1 MRLAEKVALVTGGSR
16 GMGRAIAL
24 GFAREGADVAVNY
37 RSHEGEALSAVKEIQ
52 ALGRRAIA
60 VKADVGRGGEVAAMV
75 DRVIQTLGRIDI
87 LVNNAGIMKRTPLL
101 EISEAEW
108 DAILDTN
115 LKGCFLVTQAVAR
128 EMVKRRSGV
137 IINMSSI
144 GQQVAARNMTHYNT
158 SKGGIAQLTRQAAL
172 ELVDHG
178 IRVNALCP
186 GLIETDMNRQDIAQ
200 EEFRATRLAGIPMK
214 VIGTPEDV
222 VGPALFLASDESRLV
237 TGTHL
242 FVDAGLT
249 MI

>member
-1 MRLAEKVALVTGGSR
+1 MRLGGKVALVTGGSR

-37 RSHEGEALSAVKEIQ
+37 QRHEAEAASAVKEIQ
-52 ALGRRAIA
+52 GLARRALA
-60 VKADVGRGGEVAAMV
+60 VQAHVARAREVQAMV
-75 DRVIQTLGRIDI
+75 EQVIHEFGRIDI
-87 LVNNAGIMKRTPLL
+87 LVNNAGILRRTPFL
-101 EISEAEW
+101 EIPEAEW
-108 DAILDTN
+108 DAVLDTN

-144 GQQVAARNMTHYNT
+144 GQQVAGPNVTHYNT
-158 SKGGIAQLTRQAAL
+158 SKGGVAQLTRQAAL

-178 IRVNALCP
+178 IRVNAICP
-186 GLIETDMNRQDIAQ
+186 GLIETDMNRGDIAQ
-200 EEFRATRLAGIPMK
+200 AEFRAERLAGIPMK

-222 VGPALFLASDESRLV
+222 VGAALYLASDESRLV

-242 FVDAGLT
+242 FVDAGVT
-249 MI
+249 MV

>member
-1 MRLAEKVALVTGGSR
+1 MGLAAKGGPVPGGSR

-37 RSHEGEALSAVKEIQ
+37 RSHEAEALSAVKEIQ

-75 DRVIQTLGRIDI
+75 DRVIQALGRIDI

-108 DAILDTN
+108 EAILATN
-115 LKGCFLVTQAVAR
+115 LQGCFLVTQAVAR

-172 ELVDHG
+172 ELVD
-178 IRVNALCP
+178 R
-186 GLIETDMNRQDIAQ
+186 
-200 EEFRATRLAGIPMK
+200 
-214 VIGTPEDV
+214 
-222 VGPALFLASDESRLV
+222 
-237 TGTHL
+237 
-242 FVDAGLT
+242 
-249 MI
+249 